1 MKRLSSSRRSSRR
14 SGRGD
19 AAFTLLVAL
28 LLSMIVVAPANAYL
42 DPGSG
47 SIIFQAVIG
56 AALGISLALKVY
68 WRRVVAF
75 FQRKDR

>member
-1 MKRLSSSRRSSRR
+1 
-14 SGRGD
+14 
-19 AAFTLLVAL
+19 
-28 LLSMIVVAPANAYL
+28 MIVVAPANAYL